1 MTRTKGDAM
10 SSLLPRFLCL
20 ASILAVCPEL
30 PVAGQAGDHSA
41 AMTINHGLPMVKVTI
56 GGQGP
61 FEFVVDTGTSEAA
74 IVSLA
79 LAQKL
84 KLQSTGQKHLTDL
97 SGEADRVVDTVTLDS
112 LSVAGLDFHGVAALV
127 NQFPGAGRGCDG
139 VLGIKLFRD
148 KTLTVD
154 FPKKRIIVGDD
165 SLSAQ
170 DGAETLPLSMK
181 SGIPVVTIS
190 VNGRD
195 TEAAIDTG
203 SSALSLPES
212 VGKGL
217 GFTGSLALV
226 AKGQTQVS
234 QYLVQGGTMIGQV
247 GLGAYRF
254 NGPYIEMSSIFPIA
268 GLGTNALKDFAI
280 SIDQRSNAA
289 RFLAGKRD
297 HHIGIPEKDD
307 LHLPVSGDVVSQA
320 IMSHGQL

>member
-181 SGIPVVTIS
+181 SGIPVVTIA

-203 SSALSLPES
+203 SSALSL
-212 VGKGL
+212 
-217 GFTGSLALV
+217 SL
-226 AKGQTQVS
+226 
-234 QYLVQGGTMIGQV
+234 I
-247 GLGAYRF
+247 
-254 NGPYIEMSSIFPIA
+254 
-268 GLGTNALKDFAI
+268 
-280 SIDQRSNAA
+280 
-289 RFLAGKRD
+289 
-297 HHIGIPEKDD
+297 HI
-307 LHLPVSGDVVSQA
+307 
-320 IMSHGQL
+320 